1 MGLIYSQQKEEP
13 KNRHKGRILSMYVQ
27 PESRG
32 QGLGKALLQEVIAQA
47 KQLVGVEQLHLTVV
61 TTNAAARSLYH
72 SMGFEVYGT
81 IQRALKMDEQ
91 YWDEEQMVLHLP

>member
-1 MGLIYSQQKEEP
+1 MVYFRREEGL

-32 QGLGKALLQEVIAQA
+32 QGLGKALLQEVTAQV

-61 TTNAAARSLYH
+61 TTNVAARSLYH

>member
-1 MGLIYSQQKEEP
+1 MF
-13 KNRHKGRILSMYVQ
+13 VQ

-32 QGLGKALLQEVIAQA
+32 QGAGKSLLQEVIARA

-61 TTNAAARSLYH
+61 TTNTAARYLYG

-91 YWDEEQMVLHLP
+91 YWDEVQMVLHLQ